1 MGDLDFKEAETDE
14 ITYFKCKVVQDSI
27 QALIKKRMD
36 IKVDCFSDR
45 TLDNEPITPL
55 LAENV
60 LIKAKP
66 VVQRSK
72 WTTPT
77 QQLIGTE
84 SGLQRFT
91 NFTNNVVESDIKNTL
106 SFIQESYTGAPFG
119 EDFRYIRAV
128 DNLSNVQ
135 VRFSNVDIKNVF
147 SPERFGSVAG
157 EGSVGIRVLHGQQL
171 S

>member
-1 MGDLDFKEAETDE
+1 M
-14 ITYFKCKVVQDSI
+14 
-27 QALIKKRMD
+27 
-36 IKVDCFSDR
+36 
-45 TLDNEPITPL
+45 
-55 LAENV
+55 
-60 LIKAKP
+60 
-66 VVQRSK
+66 QRSK

-171 S
+171 SGATGYWAFPLQTFNNTGIQTFDFPAEFVVNIPFIERGHTLYIT